1 MSPSSLEPE
10 LPSPRWGPLTSRFA
24 PHRMLHICDRVPI
37 CRSPSSSRPPV
48 LRALI
53 LHVMVISWGCYSPGS
68 RVQSVPKVNGDNG
81 PKNRPEGQDPSHLQR
96 RLCPSGEAV
105 PCWLGSSF
113 RAVTPF
119 LWTPRKAIFSVQ
131 NMDRK
136 NFLPPEPG

>member
-10 LPSPRWGPLTSRFA
+10 LLSPRWGPLTSRFA
-24 PHRMLHICDRVPI
+24 PHRMLHICDRFLSVGA
-37 CRSPSSSRPPV
+37 RSRRPV

-53 LHVMVISWGCYSPGS
+53 LHVMIISRGCYSPGS

-96 RLCPSGEAV
+96 SLCPSGEAV
-105 PCWLGSSF
+105 PCRLGSSF

-119 LWTPRKAIFSVQ
+119 LWTPRKAIFSLQ

-136 NFLPPEPG
+136 NFLPPEAA